1 MSFRHTRV
9 WTIKASPADVF
20 RALMDPGELTQWF
33 AEGAQVEPH
42 VGGVYRFWGR
52 HTVGTPPQD
61 AARQVITRLK
71 QDALLAFDWP
81 INDVDTD
88 VTVMLERAPEG
99 TTLSIT
105 HRISGDLALPRQ
117 KEQIDDHWRHA
128 IGNLIAHVEGG
139 VVVMPDYFDPNRK
152 VAGGWRS
159 RGDDRQ
165 QDA

>member
-61 AARQVITRLK
+61 APRQVI
-71 QDALLAFDWP
+71 
-81 INDVDTD
+81 
-88 VTVMLERAPEG
+88 RA
-99 TTLSIT
+99 
-105 HRISGDLALPRQ
+105 
-117 KEQIDDHWRHA
+117 
-128 IGNLIAHVEGG
+128 
-139 VVVMPDYFDPNRK
+139 
-152 VAGGWRS
+152 
-159 RGDDRQ
+159 
-165 QDA
+165 